1 LRVQDSPDYLVNRVD
16 KEIEGPFGEIF
27 CTEIEKS
34 TKMQTMRKKIQGK
47 KSYKTSR
54 LSRKSRT
61 YTLPLPCPAT
71 PSNSHPSWHMEG
83 ADVLDTEIL

>member
-34 TKMQTMRKKIQGK
+34 TKSDADYAKKNSREK
-47 KSYKTSR
+47 K
-54 LSRKSRT
+54 L
-61 YTLPLPCPAT
+61 
-71 PSNSHPSWHMEG
+71 
-83 ADVLDTEIL
+83 